1 MILAGT
7 IRDSKRM
14 KLFTKETMRSMDFW
28 MSTNQQ
34 QFHIARHLINAHAP
48 VCTRYSVMATA
59 NVELWRCR
67 GQEEVQEDFL

>member
-1 MILAGT
+1 
-7 IRDSKRM
+7 M

-59 NVELWRCR
+59 NVELWWCR